1 MSLNVKE
8 TTEQFLSLF
17 QQTYINCEGTDNPE
31 NLIDELIGREYPGA
45 DPDAVSH
52 ALLVNSAKARQEK
65 IDRKL
70 ASEVEKWIKVGQ
82 MDLFGSGE
90 FKIPPAYL
98 PKSIA
103 EAERYMADKAI
114 EEQAQ
119 ADELAKAAKRQQQRA
134 FEIEAYAIEL
144 GKLKQGVLQRGMNP
158 DEVSVEQAI
167 KAASEVQQF
176 AAA

>member
-1 MSLNVKE
+1 M
-8 TTEQFLSLF
+8 
-17 QQTYINCEGTDNPE
+17 
-31 NLIDELIGREYPGA
+31 LI
-45 DPDAVSH
+45 
-52 ALLVNSAKARQEK
+52 NSARVRQEK

-103 EAERYMADKAI
+103 EAERYMVDKAI

-134 FEIEAYAIEL
+134 FEIETYAIEL
-144 GKLKQGVLQRGMNP
+144 GKLKQGVLHRGMNP

-167 KAASEVQQF
+167 QTAAEIQQH
-176 AAA
+176 AEA